1 MSKLVLQGEAERALN
16 IYYEVD
22 NSQEPI
28 GIGGMGQV
36 FVGTRVEIATGSIT
50 PVAVKFLYSDLPP
63 RAIERSKREAMVQ
76 LRNDNVIQMYGF
88 IETQS
93 RDEAGN
99 VQKRYHVVSELLNGV
114 TLEDLLQGK
123 LTDRNGNIVGYA
135 QELYDIYTKD
145 SVRFAKIVMKSVLS
159 GLMALHDLLFI
170 HRDIDPSNIMITD
183 DRHIKLIDFGI
194 CKRMDSLTTGDK
206 SLTVS
211 GRFMGKPHYA
221 SPELA
226 VGDLSHQS
234 YTTDIY
240 AVGILLFQCI
250 TGHVPFE
257 GPLTDVLDMQVHK
270 PIPLKEI
277 HHAGMRR
284 IIQKAC
290 EKNQFKRYQTAA
302 EMRVDIESL
311 DVKRADDNRKK
322 LYIAASVIGLILVII
337 GSSVGYFIHQ
347 KNAEEERIAK
357 IEQMR
362 TDSLLA
368 VVSANVR
375 DAESLA
381 NKGYLHDEG
390 FDGYLVNALLCYN
403 NADSAKV
410 QLSEG
415 VECADYSAERDKLIA
430 ELNRTKEE
438 LMAKADD
445 LGSSQDSSVLI
456 EVDYIRNRIAKIEEV
471 LGK

>member
-1 MSKLVLQGEAERALN
+1 MGKIVLQGEAERALN

-22 NSQEPI
+22 TNQQPI
-28 GIGGMGQV
+28 GVGGMGQV
-36 FVGTRVEIATGSIT
+36 FAGTRVEIASGSIT
-50 PVAVKFLYSDLPP
+50 PVAVKFLFSDLPQ
-63 RAIERSKREAMVQ
+63 RAVERSKREAMVQ

-93 RDEAGN
+93 RDATGN

-114 TLEDLLQGK
+114 TLEDLLQGR
-123 LTDRNGNIVGYA
+123 LNDRNGTIVAYA
-135 QELYDIYTKD
+135 QELYDIYSKD

-159 GLMALHDLLFI
+159 GLMALHDLLYI
-170 HRDIDPSNIMITD
+170 HRDIDPSNIMITE

-226 VGDLSHQS
+226 IGDLTHQS

-257 GPLTDVLDMQVHK
+257 GAMTEVLDKQIHN

-277 HHAGMRR
+277 HHSGMRR
-284 IIQKAC
+284 IVQKAC

-302 EMRVDIESL
+302 EMRVDVESL
-311 DVKRADDNRKK
+311 DVKRAGDNRKN
-322 LYIAASVIGLILVII
+322 LYLFVSIIALIVII
-337 GSSVGYFIHQ
+337 AGVGIGYYIN
-347 KNAEEERIAK
+347 KTNTEEQQIANLAK
-357 IEQMR
+357 MQ
-362 TDSLLA
+362 TDSLLNIINT
-368 VVSANVR
+368 NVLE
-375 DAESLA
+375 AESLA

-390 FDGYLVNALLCYN
+390 YDNYLIGALLCYN
-403 NADSAKV
+403 RADSVKG
-410 QLSEG
+410 QLQAD
-415 VECADYSAERDKLIA
+415 VESIDYTQDRENLIA
-430 ELNRTKEE
+430 ELRKTREE
-438 LMAKADD
+438 LLEIVND
-445 LGSSQDSSVLI
+445 LSNSQDSSVLF
-456 EVDYIRNRIAKIEEV
+456 EVDVLKDRIAKINDA
-471 LGK
+471 LK